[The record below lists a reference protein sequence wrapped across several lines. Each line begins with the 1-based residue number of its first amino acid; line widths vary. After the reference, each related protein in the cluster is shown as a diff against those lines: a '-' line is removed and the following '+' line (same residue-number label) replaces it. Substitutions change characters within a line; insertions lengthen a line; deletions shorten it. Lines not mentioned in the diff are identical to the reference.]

1 MTELDQVHAAV
12 KQESLRDPAS
22 AASNPDLHVWLME
35 SCALCGQAL
44 AGNKAVKQHLNRQH
58 PEVMSR
64 VQQLITPRLQQH
76 KVMMKKGCQTK
87 VDAPGRHSEQC
98 VPLLQTHVLQEAQR
112 QGLDMTPRAYEAQPK
127 KPSKQNKAKAA
138 PQVGLQAP
146 VFVLH
151 GFWLLANRRNHCYA
165 NSVLQILHWAVPT
178 ADLSLLQEPKRASRL
193 AHLTPEHPSLE
204 PATRGWTFDGRQ
216 QDAAEF
222 LTAILP
228 NFSPLS
234 LGAWET
240 RSPLESGYIVDEEGT
255 FPVFLNVDMA
265 ADLQTMINSWSN
277 RSPIQAFLPP
287 ARFVCLALPRYAGR
301 GKNSQPVQLQGAVA
315 LPFFAGAD
323 STIARVPF
331 RLRSGIVHL
340 GSEPTSGHYRSF
352 VLSEGQWYLGDD
364 ACPPS
369 ACQLADPLIAC
380 NCYLL
385 LLEHQAD

>member
-22 AASNPDLHVWLME
+22 AASNPDLHVGLME

-44 AGNKAVKQHLNRQH
+44 AGNKAVEQHLNRQH

-64 VQQLITPRLQQH
+64 VQQLITPRPQQH
-76 KVMMKKGCQTK
+76 KVMMKKRSTCRYCQTK

-98 VPLLQTHVLQEAQR
+98 VLLLQTHVLQEAQR
-112 QGLDMTPRAYEAQPK
+112 QGLDMTPRAYEAKPE

-151 GFWLLANRRNHCYA
+151 GFWLLANHCYA
-165 NSVLQILHWAVPT
+165 NSVLQMLHWVVPT

-193 AHLTPEHPSLE
+193 VHLTPEHPSLE

-240 RSPLESGYIVDEEGT
+240 HSSLGAGYIVDEEGT
-255 FPVFLNVDMA
+255 SPVFLNVDMA

-277 RSPIQAFLPP
+277 RSPIHAFLPDSSASP
-287 ARFVCLALPRYAGR
+287 CHDMQDMAKTVSQFSCKVPLHFLSWQAL
-301 GKNSQPVQLQGAVA
+301 
-315 LPFFAGAD
+315 
-323 STIARVPF
+323 T
-331 RLRSGIVHL
+331 
-340 GSEPTSGHYRSF
+340 
-352 VLSEGQWYLGDD
+352 
-364 ACPPS
+364 PP
-369 ACQLADPLIAC
+369 
-380 NCYLL
+380 
-385 LLEHQAD
+385 